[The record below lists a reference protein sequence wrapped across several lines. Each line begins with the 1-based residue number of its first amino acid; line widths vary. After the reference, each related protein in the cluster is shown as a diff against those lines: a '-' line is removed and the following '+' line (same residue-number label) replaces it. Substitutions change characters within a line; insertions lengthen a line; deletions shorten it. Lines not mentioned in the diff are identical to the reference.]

1 MPYPLYIKNMVCDR
15 CKSSVEAIL
24 KSLNIPY
31 GDIKLGEVG
40 IEKLLETN
48 KKSELS
54 KKLIEAGFE
63 LLEDRDSRL
72 INKIKS
78 EVIVFVQNAKDYTAH
93 TLSGH
98 LSVHLN
104 KEYSSLSK
112 LFSTVEG
119 RTIEQYY
126 IQQRIEKVKELLVY
140 DELTLSEIGFELGY
154 SSVAHLSAQFKK
166 ITGMT
171 PTAFK
176 KLGVAGRKKL
186 DEI

>member
-1 MPYPLYIKNMVCDR
+1 MVCDR
-15 CKSSVEAIL
+15 CKSSVEQIL
-24 KSLNIPY
+24 KALNLDY
-31 GDIKLGEVG
+31 SEVKLGEVT
-40 IEKLLETN
+40 L
-48 KKSELS
+48 
-54 KKLIEAGFE
+54 KKLPEAGQKQELTQQLAQQGFE

-78 EVIVFVQNAKDYTAH
+78 EVIRFVHHAKDLTGH

-126 IQQRIEKVKELLVY
+126 IQQRIEKAKELLIY
-140 DELTLSEIGFELGY
+140 DELNLSEIAFELGY

-176 KLGVAGRKKL
+176 KLGVSGRKRL
-186 DEI
+186 DEV

>member
-1 MPYPLYIKNMVCDR
+1 MVCDR
-15 CKSSVEAIL
+15 CKSSVEDIL
-24 KSLNIPY
+24 NELKIPFTE
-31 GDIKLGEVG
+31 IKLGEVG
-40 IEKLLETN
+40 
-48 KKSELS
+48 LS
-54 KKLIEAGFE
+54 KLPEVNEKKQLSIKLRQAGFE

-78 EVIVFVQNAKDYTAH
+78 EVIRFVQNAPDYTDH

-126 IQQRIEKVKELLVY
+126 IQQRIEKVKELLIY
-140 DELTLSEIGFELGY
+140 DELTLSEIGFKLGY

-186 DEI
+186 DEV

>member
-1 MPYPLYIKNMVCDR
+1 MSESIYIKNMVCDR
-15 CKSSVEAIL
+15 CKRSVEQIFSDL
-24 KSLNIPY
+24 EMPVSEV
-31 GDIKLGEVG
+31 KLGEVRVQALPSSSQR
-40 IEKLLETN
+40 K
-48 KKSELS
+48 ELS
-54 KKLIEAGFE
+54 KKLQAEGSE

-72 INKIKS
+72 INRIKS
-78 EVIVFVQNAKDYTAH
+78 EVISFVHYAKDFTDH

-119 RTIEQYY
+119 RTIEQFY
-126 IQQRIEKVKELLVY
+126 IQQRIEKAKELLVY
-140 DELTLSEIGFELGY
+140 DELTLSEIGYDLGY

-176 KLGVAGRKKL
+176 KLGGAGRKKL
-186 DEI
+186 DEV